1 MLTKAGERLTV
12 EWIARPVRDDQG
24 RMRLLFGGLDVTH
37 RKRQED
43 ELRASRARI
52 VAAGDAARRRLE
64 RDLHDGAQQ
73 RLVALSVALR
83 LAKARLRD
91 DPDGAETLITGAA
104 DELSHALE
112 ELRELARGIHPAIL
126 SDRGLAPALEAL
138 AARSPVPVD
147 VDVPGERL
155 PLVVEAAAYFVVS
168 EAVTNATK
176 HAKAGAVSVRVAS
189 EKGSAVVEVA
199 DDGAGGADPTGGSGL
214 RGLEDRVAAL
224 DGILT
229 VESPAG
235 GGTRIRAVIPVNGSG
250 E

>member
-1 MLTKAGERLTV
+1 M
-12 EWIARPVRDDQG
+12 
-24 RMRLLFGGLDVTH
+24 
-37 RKRQED
+37 
-43 ELRASRARI
+43 
-52 VAAGDAARRRLE
+52 
-64 RDLHDGAQQ
+64 
-73 RLVALSVALR
+73 SVALR

-91 DPDGAETLITGAA
+91 DPEGAETLLTGAA

-147 VDVPGERL
+147 VEVPSDRL

-176 HAKAGAVSVRVAS
+176 HAKADAVSVRVAS
-189 EKGSAVVEVA
+189 ENGSAVVEVA
-199 DDGAGGADPTGGSGL
+199 DDGAGGADPAEGSGL

-224 DGILT
+224 DGVLT

-235 GGTRIRAVIPVNGSG
+235 GGTTIRAVIPVNGSG